1 MENAAD
7 FYSEMRVWQAAGRR
21 AHLCL
26 RGHRRAQA
34 ADRRPA
40 RAPVRRHR
48 QPREDLKRLLA
59 KFPDVNERYVA
70 GYLSNLVYNNE
81 HLFLYQPHAVALA
94 QIVASPGIK
103 PIKIIQERFVW
114 VEDPKDKEQLE
125 NAADFYSE
133 MKVWGRRQGAE
144 RIFACE
150 DTDVPKVLIV
160 ARLGR
165 LFDVTVSHARI

>member
-1 MENAAD
+1 MTEAALKED
-7 FYSEMRVWQAAGRR
+7 PEV
-21 AHLCL
+21 HV
-26 RGHRRAQA
+26 
-34 ADRRPA
+34 P
-40 RAPVRRHR
+40 APVRRFEMADLSQHG
-48 QPREDLKRLLA
+48 PWLLKRLLA

-94 QIVASPGIK
+94 QIVTSPGIK

-133 MKVWGRRQGAE
+133 MRVWGKRQGAE

-150 DTDVPKVLIV
+150 DTDVPKPLII